1 MIHRPQPVGGP
12 ILTRSFEIL
21 LALLAV
27 SFIVMAWRF
36 LAGLGPT
43 TGLND
48 GYAWGIWIAYDVV
61 SGTALA
67 CGGYAIAL
75 ICYVLNKGKYHP
87 MVRPAILTSALGYTL
102 AGVSIVV
109 DVGRYWNLWKVP
121 LLWNWNRNSILLEVA
136 LCVMSYI
143 FVLWIELSPAFLER
157 FEQNGTFPVL
167 RRVSKV
173 IHPWLNRAML
183 WIMALGILLPTMHH
197 SSLGALML
205 ISAGKLHPLWH
216 TPMLPLLFLVSCLFM
231 GYAVVVFE
239 SALSTKIFHRP
250 RETRMLVS
258 LSWVMVDVLFVYL
271 ALRLGDLAL
280 RGRIWLL
287 ANLDRYTFFFLLEMA
302 LFLTPALL
310 MLKKERRYNPGIQFL
325 SAMMM
330 IMAGILYRFDVYM
343 IAFNPGAGWSYFPS
357 IPEMIVTFG
366 LVAVEIMA
374 YIVIV
379 KRFPIL
385 AGAAMA
391 PAESRWREESRPAAA
406 TGG

>member
-1 MIHRPQPVGGP
+1 MSHRAQPVGGP
-12 ILTRSFEIL
+12 ILTRPFKIL
-21 LALLAV
+21 FAVLAAGLAV
-27 SFIVMAWRF
+27 TAWRF
-36 LAGLGPT
+36 LVGLGPT

-67 CGGYAIAL
+67 CGGYAVAL
-75 ICYVLNKGKYHP
+75 LCYVLNQGKYHP

-102 AGVSIVV
+102 AGVSIVI

-143 FVLWIELSPAFLER
+143 FVLWIELSPAILEG
-157 FEQNGTFPVL
+157 FEEDNRYPRL
-167 RRVSKV
+167 RRVAKT
-173 IHPWLNRAML
+173 IHPYLDRAML

-205 ISAGKLHPLWH
+205 ISAAKLHPLWH
-216 TPMLPLLFLVSCLFM
+216 TPLLPLLFLVSCLFM

-239 SALSTKIFHRP
+239 SALSSQVFRRP
-250 RETRMLVS
+250 RETKMLVS
-258 LSWVMVDVLFVYL
+258 LSWVMVDVLFVFL

-280 RGRIWLL
+280 RGRL
-287 ANLDRYTFFFLLEMA
+287 ALILNFDRNALFFLLEIA
-302 LFLTPALL
+302 LFLAPALL
-310 MLKKERRYNPGIQFL
+310 LAKRERRHDPGIQFL

-330 IMAGILYRFDVYM
+330 ICAGTLYRFDVYM
-343 IAFNPGAGWSYFPS
+343 IAFDPGPGWSYFPS
-357 IPEMIVTFG
+357 IPEMSVTFG
-366 LVAVEIMA
+366 LVAFEIMA

-385 AGAAMA
+385 AGIA
-391 PAESRWREESRPAAA
+391 PASSEPPLREPARIPAA
-406 TGG
+406 GR